1 MYALHYRDFR
11 VVLGL
16 SVIGAGVV
24 AVCVWSMLGQ
34 HSSPAFLSGCHVAL
48 MSSTAVRLAGSW
60 EALFVFDSTVFAL
73 TVSRACCTRRWTGP
87 PSLADMPLHRVLVH
101 DGALYFG
108 MMALANLSNI
118 GSFYFGGPL
127 FRGSLSTFASCT
139 SVTMVSRLMLNLH
152 EQAAIGI
159 MSDMQMDTTPDNT
172 PLQILA
178 MEVDATDASA
188 DAVAASEPWSG
199 GEFQLQRSE

>member
-1 MYALHYRDFR
+1 
-11 VVLGL
+11 
-16 SVIGAGVV
+16 
-24 AVCVWSMLGQ
+24 
-34 HSSPAFLSGCHVAL
+34 
-48 MSSTAVRLAGSW
+48 
-60 EALFVFDSTVFAL
+60 
-73 TVSRACCTRRWTGP
+73 
-87 PSLADMPLHRVLVH
+87 
-101 DGALYFG
+101 

-172 PLQILA
+172 PPLQILA